1 MALNRFHLLT
11 MPLAA
16 ASLAFAACGDGD
28 STAAAGDDRAAF
40 REAALDF
47 AQCMREHGVD
57 MPDPKPDGGIMM
69 RAGPDTDQAA
79 MERSQKACQKHLEKV
94 RPPEISEEQEREFR
108 EQALKHA
115 QCMREHGIDMP
126 DPKAGLGGLRG
137 LMTDRDLEGQPGFR
151 EVEGDCRKHLEGLA
165 PQISDEQ
172 REEIFDARLEFAG
185 CMRDQGFDV
194 PDRQPGGGGGGG
206 PLGDF
211 DLEDPR
217 VQTAMDTCRV
227 EAPSVLDDR

>member
-1 MALNRFHLLT
+1 MRR
-11 MPLAA
+11 A
-16 ASLAFAACGDGD
+16 ASFVLCATATLGMGACGDG
-28 STAAAGDDRAAF
+28 GDD
-40 REAALDF
+40 EASAGRDGISQ
-47 AQCMREHGVD
+47 ADVQDAGV
-57 MPDPKPDGGIMM
+57 KYA
-69 RAGPDTDQAA
+69 R
-79 MERSQKACQKHLEKV
+79 
-94 RPPEISEEQEREFR
+94 
-108 EQALKHA
+108 
-115 QCMREHGIDMP
+115 CMREHGIDMP

-151 EVEGDCRKHLEGLA
+151 EAEGDCRKHLEGLA